1 MFGPVLT
8 DGAFLSGRLGVE
20 LAKEVAKYARSG
32 YEPRAKTQTTAVMV
46 KPKKFSALWAL
57 LWFLVFG
64 MRPDLDYGGP
74 VLLV

>member
-1 MFGPVLT
+1 
-8 DGAFLSGRLGVE
+8 
-20 LAKEVAKYARSG
+20 
-32 YEPRAKTQTTAVMV
+32 MV